1 MKKMIS
7 VLLAAALALSFTAC
21 GGSDAGSSAGTA
33 ASGGSAAG
41 AGSASQA
48 GASSAAGYS
57 TTLADI
63 QAKGELV
70 IGLDDTFAPMGFQDE
85 NNELVGFDIDLATA
99 VCEELGVKAVFQP
112 IDWKAKE
119 MELSTGKI
127 DCVWNGMSITPERQE
142 TMSLSNPYLNNKIIV
157 MTNQGVE
164 IADKEDLANYKLGT
178 QADSSAL
185 EVIKADPV
193 YASIQGQLTEY
204 DTYDQVIMD
213 MQAGRLDAMIVDEV
227 LGQYKNTQ
235 MDNAFG
241 VASFDFGDD
250 LYAIGF
256 RKGDAELTKAVNDA
270 IQACIDSGKA
280 AEVSEK
286 WFGADIMVQ

>member
-1 MKKMIS
+1 
-7 VLLAAALALSFTAC
+7 
-21 GGSDAGSSAGTA
+21 
-33 ASGGSAAG
+33 
-41 AGSASQA
+41 
-48 GASSAAGYS
+48 
-57 TTLADI
+57 
-63 QAKGELV
+63 
-70 IGLDDTFAPMGFQDE
+70 MGFRDE
-85 NNELVGFDIDLATA
+85 NNDLVGFDIDLATA

-127 DCVWNGMSITPERQE
+127 DCVWNGMSITPERQQ
-142 TMSLSNPYLNNKIIV
+142 TMSLSDPYLNNKIIV

-185 EVIKADPV
+185 EVIKADSV
-193 YASIQGQLTEY
+193 YDAIKDQLTEY

-256 RKGDAELTKAVNDA
+256 RKGDTELTQAVNDA
-270 IQACIDSGKA
+270 IAACIENGKA